1 MQSRQIS
8 AAEISDMLSG
18 RAEDVCRML
27 LPGGKAVKNEWLAG
41 DISGGEGL
49 TLKVHLDGAY
59 RGRWKDWANDDDKGD
74 LIDLWRLCRGLSRG
88 EAFRQVKEYLGIS
101 DAVSSSREKA
111 YTKPPE
117 KNTPPPRPDGIAF
130 NFLTSIRK
138 LKTETLS
145 AFQVGTD
152 NRSIVFPCISP
163 EGTLVN
169 RSYRTIPKPGEKKEV
184 RQDKGCAP
192 CLFGWQALPVAAYE
206 SRTVLLAEGQIDAMT
221 WHQWGIPALSIPAGS
236 GQTWINFEW
245 DNLAIFD
252 KILIAFDQD
261 QAGQRNADSV
271 IARLG
276 PYRCFLVI
284 YPHKDANEALQAG
297 RSPADAQEWAASAKA
312 PSLPGM
318 VTANDLEQR
327 LMLESEVKPMPLCLP
342 FFNVNWKAEAG
353 FYFRPGEITLW
364 TGATG
369 NGKSTFL
376 NYLQMNLIFAGRH
389 VFIASMEVK
398 AETTLRRT
406 IQSYWGAGQP
416 GLDKDTLERTH
427 YISWLDDF
435 GERICFADK
444 VGYMDAD
451 ELFPMMDFAFR
462 RYGCSH
468 FVIDSL
474 MRIQGLE
481 EDAKATGDFMN
492 RLANFAKQTG
502 VHIHLVAHPRKLG
515 AGQKAGA
522 MDIKGSSLI
531 ANNADNIAGVAR
543 NQEKW
548 DLQKEGM
555 TDPSDLRDMHDT
567 EITVEKQRESGWTGT
582 FYLEFDPRKLTY
594 QASKARTYAKPK
606 PEAKKSWASK
616 KDW

>member
-1 MQSRQIS
+1 MQPKQIS
-8 AAEISDMLSG
+8 AAEISDMLAG

-27 LPGGKAVKNEWLAG
+27 LPGGKAVKDEWLAG
-41 DISGGEGL
+41 DISGGEGI
-49 TLKVHLDGAY
+49 TLKVKLDGTY
-59 RGRWKDWANDDDKGD
+59 RGTWKDWANDDDKGD

-88 EAFRQVKEYLGIS
+88 EAFRQVKEYLGIF
-101 DAVSSSREKA
+101 DGVSQTRERK
-111 YTKPPE
+111 YSKPPE
-117 KNTPPPRPDGIAF
+117 KPTPAPRPDGVAFKFLTDTRKITAETLAAF
-130 NFLTSIRK
+130 N
-138 LKTETLS
+138 
-145 AFQVGTD
+145 VGTD
-152 NRSIVFPCISP
+152 SRAIVFPCFSP
-163 EGTLVN
+163 DGNLVN
-169 RSYRTIPKPGEKKEV
+169 RSYRTIPKDGEKKKV
-184 RQDKGCAP
+184 WQDEGCAP
-192 CLFGWQALPVAAYE
+192 CLFGWQALPAKAYE

-236 GQTWINFEW
+236 GQTWISFEW
-245 DNLAIFD
+245 ENLAIFD

-261 QAGQRNADSV
+261 EAGQRNADSV

-276 PYRCFLVI
+276 PHRCFRVT

-297 RSPADAQEWAASAKA
+297 KTELDAHKWASNAKA

-318 VTANDLEQR
+318 VTANDLEAR

-342 FFNVNWKAEAG
+342 FFNVDWTVEAG

-364 TGATG
+364 TGTTG

-376 NYLQMNLIFAGRH
+376 NFLQMNLTFAGRH

-406 IQSYWGAGQP
+406 IQSYWGAG
-416 GLDKDTLERTH
+416 GLDKDTLQRTH
-427 YISWLDDF
+427 YISWLDDM

-444 VGYMDAD
+444 VGYMEAD
-451 ELFPMMDFAFR
+451 ELFAMMEFAFR

-492 RLANFAKQTG
+492 RLANFAKVTG
-502 VHIHLVAHPRKLG
+502 VHVHLVAHPRKIG
-515 AGQKAGA
+515 AGRKAGSD
-522 MDIKGSSLI
+522 DIKGSSLI
-531 ANNADNIAGVAR
+531 ANNSDNIAGVAR

-548 DLQKEGM
+548 DLQKEGL
-555 TDPSDLRDMHDT
+555 TDPADLRAMHDT

-582 FYLEFDPRKLTY
+582 FYLEFDPRRLTY
-594 QASKARTYAKPK
+594 KESKSRAQAKPK
-606 PEAKKSWASK
+606 PEQKKRQWNG
-616 KDW
+616 

>member
-1 MQSRQIS
+1 MQPKQIS
-8 AAEISDMLSG
+8 AAEISELLSG

-27 LPGGKAVKNEWLAG
+27 LPGGKPVKGEWLAG
-41 DISGGEGL
+41 DTGGGEGI
-49 TLKVHLDGAY
+49 TLKVKLDGTY
-59 RGRWKDWANDDDKGD
+59 RGTWRDWANDDDKGD
-74 LIDLWRLCRGLSRG
+74 LIDLWRVCRGLSRG
-88 EAFRQVKEYLGIS
+88 EAFRQVKEYLGIF
-101 DAVSSSREKA
+101 DGVSQSGEKK
-111 YTKPPE
+111 YSKPPE
-117 KNTPPPRPDGIAF
+117 KPTPAPSPEGVAF
-130 NFLTSIRK
+130 KFLTDKRK
-138 LKTETLS
+138 LTAETLG

-152 NRSIVFPCISP
+152 SRAIVFPCYSP
-163 EGTLVN
+163 EGALVN
-169 RSYRTIPKPGEKKEV
+169 RSYRTIPKEGEKKKV
-184 RQDKGCAP
+184 WQDEGCAP
-192 CLFGWQALPVAAYE
+192 CLFGWQALPVKAYDA
-206 SRTVLLAEGQIDAMT
+206 RTVLLSEGQIDAMT

-245 DNLAIFD
+245 DNLAVFD

-271 IARLG
+271 TARLG
-276 PYRCFLVI
+276 PHRCFRVT

-297 RSPADAQEWAASAKA
+297 RAASEAQEWASSAKA
-312 PSLPGM
+312 PSLQGM

-327 LMLESEVKPMPLCLP
+327 LLLESEVKPMPLCLP
-342 FFNVNWKAEAG
+342 FFNVDWKAEAG

-376 NYLQMNLIFAGRH
+376 NYLQMNLACNGKH

-406 IQSYWGAGQP
+406 VQAFWGAG
-416 GLDKDTLERTH
+416 GLEKDALDRSH
-427 YISWLDDF
+427 YLSWLEDF
-435 GERICFADK
+435 GEKICFADK
-444 VGYMDAD
+444 VGYMESD

-502 VHIHLVAHPRKLG
+502 VHIHLVAHPRKMG

-548 DLQKEGM
+548 DLQKDGL
-555 TDPSDLRDMHDT
+555 THPSDLRDMHDT

-582 FYLEFDPRKLTY
+582 FYLDFDHRRLTY
-594 QASKARTYAKPK
+594 KESRSRPKAKPE
-606 PEAKKSWASK
+606 PAKRKWNG
-616 KDW
+616 